1 MPDPS
6 SYRPAPG
13 TIPDAPGVY
22 RFRDPGG
29 RVIYVGKAKS
39 LRSRLNSYFADT
51 WTLHARTQQMVTTA
65 SSVDWVTVSSE
76 VEALQL
82 EFSWIKEFDPRF
94 NVKYRDDKSYPF
106 LAVTLNEEFPR
117 LQVMRG
123 AKRKGVRYFGPY
135 SHAWAIRETLDLLLR
150 VFPAR
155 TCSTGVFKRA
165 GQIGRPCLLGYIGKC
180 SAPCVGTVTAE
191 EHRAIVDDFCD
202 FMAGRTDAFVK
213 RLERDMLQASEE
225 LEFERAARLRDD
237 IAALRRAMEKQT
249 VVLGDGTDADVVAFA
264 EDPLEAAVQVFHVRD
279 GRVRGQRGWVVEKV
293 EDLTTGDLV
302 HHFCS
307 QVYGDEQGEG
317 DVPRE
322 LLVPAL
328 PPDSDALEVW
338 LSEHRGS
345 RVHLRVP
352 QRGDKR
358 SLLETVARNAGESL
372 NRHKLRRAGDLTT
385 RSKALDEIGEALGM
399 DTAPLRIECFDVS
412 HIQGTDVVA
421 SMVVFE
427 DGLPRK
433 SEYRRFAVR
442 GNPDGSGL
450 DDLAAMSEVMRRRFA
465 RYRAE
470 PGAAAP
476 RDTPESD
483 ADLDADPV
491 IDVDALTDL
500 DSVAGAEPDA
510 DAAGG
515 PDSLAVATN
524 DLPGVDPLTGRPR
537 RFAYPPQL
545 VVVDGGQPQVNAVAA
560 VLSDLGITDV
570 ALCGLAKRLEEVWLP
585 GDDFPVILPRTSEA
599 LYLLQR
605 VRDEAHRFAI
615 TFHRQRRS
623 KRMTASALDNI
634 AGLGEARRKAL
645 LRHFGSLKRL
655 GQATPEEISEVP
667 GIGRRTAEA
676 VLSALNAGADKKKA
690 DEPAAEAGAM
700 PAGGAGRTKS
710 RSSQS
715 RLGLPAPA
723 QVKTSSVRAAIAAEP
738 DQAEPD
744 SGAAEPGPAT
754 ATIAPDRDDVGEH
767 LPPGPDA
774 KPDSAPEG
782 SAAWSDGSGPG
793 GSAARPDVSTSG
805 DSGG

>member
-6 SYRPAPG
+6 TYRPAPG
-13 TIPDAPGVY
+13 TIPDTPGVY
-22 RFRDPGG
+22 RFRDPSG
-29 RVIYVGKAKS
+29 RVIYVGKAKN
-39 LRSRLNSYFADT
+39 LRNRLNSYFADT
-51 WTLHARTQQMVTTA
+51 WSLHARTQQMVTTA
-65 SSVDWVTVSSE
+65 GSVDWVTVGTE

-82 EFSWIKEFDPRF
+82 EYSWIKEFDPRF

-106 LAVTLNEEFPR
+106 LAVTLNEDYPR

-155 TCSTGVFKRA
+155 TCSAGVFKRS

-180 SAPCVGTVTAE
+180 SAPCIGSVSAE
-191 EHRAIVDDFCD
+191 EHREIVDDFCD
-202 FMAGRTDAFVK
+202 FMGGRTDQFTRK
-213 RLERDMLQASEE
+213 LETDMLQASEQ

-264 EDPLEAAVQVFHVRD
+264 EDPLEAAVQVFHVRG

-293 EDLTTGDLV
+293 EDLSTGDLV

-307 QVYGDEQGEG
+307 QVYGAEEGES

-328 PPDSDALEVW
+328 PPDADALTEW

-345 RVHLRVP
+345 HVNMRVP
-352 QRGDKR
+352 VRGDKR
-358 SLLETVARNAGESL
+358 ALLETVARNAGEAL
-372 NRHKLRRAGDLTT
+372 ARHKLRRAGDLTT
-385 RSKALDEIGEALGM
+385 RSKALDEIAEALGLES
-399 DTAPLRIECFDVS
+399 APLRIECFDVS
-412 HIQGTDVVA
+412 QIQGTDVVA

-427 DGLPRK
+427 DGLIRK

-442 GNPDGSGL
+442 GNPDGSGM
-450 DDLAAMSEVMRRRFA
+450 DDLSAMSEVMRRRFA
-465 RYRAE
+465 RFRAQE
-470 PGAAAP
+470 GADAP
-476 RDTPESD
+476 RDRP
-483 ADLDADPV
+483 
-491 IDVDALTDL
+491 
-500 DSVAGAEPDA
+500 EPDA
-510 DAAGG
+510 DAAGLDADAAG
-515 PDSLAVATN
+515 LVADAAGLDADAGLDAGGAPDSAVAPLSGAVAGGEVATN
-524 DLPGVDPLTGRPR
+524 ELPGIDPLTGRPR

-585 GDDFPVILPRTSEA
+585 GEDFPVILPRTSEA

-623 KRMTASALDNI
+623 KRMTASALDGVP
-634 AGLGEARRKAL
+634 GLGETRRKAL
-645 LRHFGSLKRL
+645 LRQFGSLKRL
-655 GQATPEEISEVP
+655 GKATPEEITEVP

-676 VLSALNAGADKKKA
+676 VLAALNPAVAA
-690 DEPAAEAGAM
+690 SEPAAAGSAPA
-700 PAGGAGRTKS
+700 PAGGAGKTKAGANRS
-710 RSSQS
+710 RA
-715 RLGLPAPA
+715 GLPAPA
-723 QVKTSSVRAAIAAEP
+723 PVRT
-738 DQAEPD
+738 
-744 SGAAEPGPAT
+744 PG
-754 ATIAPDRDDVGEH
+754 E
-767 LPPGPDA
+767 
-774 KPDSAPEG
+774 
-782 SAAWSDGSGPG
+782 
-793 GSAARPDVSTSG
+793 SG
-805 DSGG
+805 DTT